1 MIETVVKRFVVPGN
15 QWAEGGEGEGGG
27 GGGGEEEREES
38 GDSTPS
44 TGEEKAIFS
53 EEKQCLEEVE

>member
-27 GGGGEEEREES
+27 GGGGGEEEEEE
-38 GDSTPS
+38 D
-44 TGEEKAIFS
+44 EEKKNS
-53 EEKQCLEEVE
+53 RCGC